1 MEFVSESFDIDG
13 EVVSTFW
20 DFGEGSTAEGVIVHH
35 NYTSPGIYYGKLV
48 VTDDS
53 YDTSTENI
61 EIIISETE
69 DNTIFPFMTIS
80 TVIIIAA
87 AYLFRKPWLK
97 IISSL

>member
-1 MEFVSESFDIDG
+1 
-13 EVVSTFW
+13 
-20 DFGEGSTAEGVIVHH
+20 
-35 NYTSPGIYYGKLV
+35 V